1 MRALTIDDLRTL
13 IAHDAAPCVSIYLP
27 THRGGGPGDKQ
38 RFAGLVRHARELL
51 ATSYPPAQIDAICA
65 PIEALAKDDLWSH
78 ALDGLAVFRS
88 QDFSVYYRLP
98 LALQELCVVADS
110 FHIRPLLRFLQS
122 NERYFLLNL
131 SQGRTSFFKGSAH
144 GLGAVDLASMP
155 RSLTEAVGIEGRG
168 HHLNFHSGASGHSQA
183 PIFHGNG
190 RDDSARDEDVTQF
203 LRRVD
208 KALWDVLRD
217 ESAPLIVAATP
228 KIAASFQSLSR
239 YPHLLHE
246 HVAGNFAN
254 AKLEDLHARAW
265 PLVQAHAE
273 GRLNDVTE
281 RYGNLISR
289 GRALDDASSIARF
302 AVQGRVRDLLVDRDA
317 HLWGRMDRTTG
328 ALQLHKTQVDAHDD
342 DVLDDIAEAVIL
354 RGGEVLT
361 LARKE
366 MPTAAP
372 VAATLRW

>member
-13 IAHDAAPCVSIYLP
+13 IAHDAAPCISIYMP
-27 THRGGGPGDKQ
+27 THRGGGPDDRQ
-38 RFAGLVRHARELL
+38 RYGGLVRRARELL
-51 ATSYPPAQIDAICA
+51 ASAYTPAQIEAVCA
-65 PIEALAKDDLWSH
+65 PLEALAKDDLWNH

-88 QDFSVYYRLP
+88 RDFSVYYRLP
-98 LALQELCVVADS
+98 LALSETCIVADS

-144 GLGAVDLASMP
+144 GLGPVDLSSLP
-155 RSLTEAVGIEGRG
+155 RSLAEAVGVKTAERG
-168 HHLNFHSGASGHSQA
+168 MNFHTGSRGQA
-183 PIFHGNG
+183 PVFQGNG
-190 RDDSARDEDVTQF
+190 HEDSVRDEELQQF

-208 KALWDVLRD
+208 KALWEVLRD
-217 ESAPLIVAATP
+217 ENAPLILASTP
-228 KIAASFQSLSR
+228 KIAAAFQSISR

-246 HVAGNFAN
+246 NISGNFAN
-254 AKLEDLHARAW
+254 AKMEDLHGRAW
-265 PLVQAHAE
+265 PLVQAYTD
-273 GRLNDVTE
+273 GRLKDAAQ

-289 GRALDDASSIARF
+289 GRAMDDISSIARF

-328 ALQLHKTQVDAHDD
+328 AIELHKTQQDAHDD
-342 DVLDDIAEAVIL
+342 DVLDDIAEAVLL

-361 LARKE
+361 LGTKD
-366 MPTAAP
+366 MPSKDP